1 MFMGNSRG
9 LIWGLKMKKKAEFSD
24 PNWLQL
30 GDVVLTGFRVGQ
42 NLRLI

>member
-1 MFMGNSRG
+1 
-9 LIWGLKMKKKAEFSD
+9 MKKKSIFSGTG
-24 PNWLQL
+24 WLQL